1 MAGFTFNGC
10 GASDSYYPIKFIEE
24 RHCKICS
31 ARTSFSLMELRMKIK
46 VFFIP
51 TVTVN
56 TKYAIVCEKC
66 KNGFYISEEQKNG
79 VMDNSLIPII
89 ADDGIN
95 FEERV
100 ASTSAETYEI
110 VTEKREPVI
119 ESINSEASCSWKRP
133 EPESRMEEPVKEYHT
148 EYKPVETSSVN
159 EANNDSAPSEGRSRI
174 VVKVCNECKRFYT
187 SNKDVCP
194 LCNKK
199 LEIRK

>member
-24 RHCKICS
+24 RHCNVCN
-31 ARTSFSLMELRMKIK
+31 AQTSFSLMELRMKIR
-46 VFFIP
+46 VLFIP

-79 VMDNSLIPII
+79 IMDNSLIPII
-89 ADDGIN
+89 ASDGIN
-95 FEERV
+95 FEERG
-100 ASTSAETYEI
+100 ASVSTDTREI
-110 VTEKREPVI
+110 VPEIREPIVETVDR
-119 ESINSEASCSWKRP
+119 ESAYLEKRP
-133 EPESRMEEPVKEYHT
+133 EPKYHT
-148 EYKPVETSSVN
+148 EYKLAEAEVTSSVHK
-159 EANNDSAPSEGRSRI
+159 ENNNSEPSSKQSRI
-174 VVKVCNECKRFYT
+174 VVKVCNDCKRFYT